1 MRLFCPFLM
10 VRPSPTPVCSG
21 FPAGSFTQLR
31 PHFQAGRAVGSD
43 DPAGTRRFDLEF
55 LTLIFVRWPFMIA
68 LAATTPRPRSRRGG
82 ARLSPCASLSLMR
95 RKVRC
100 ALD

>member
-1 MRLFCPFLM
+1 M

-43 DPAGTRRFDLEF
+43 DPAGTRRFDLEISDPDIRS
-55 LTLIFVRWPFMIA
+55 LAIYDCVGRNNPSTAISPRRRSSITMCFVVA
-68 LAATTPRPRSRRGG
+68 N
-82 ARLSPCASLSLMR
+82 AS
-95 RKVRC
+95 
-100 ALD
+100 